1 MKGITQQKEVGGV
14 ESREA
19 VWSKTVE
26 TLQMSYKKTRAPV
39 KTHALLQG

>member
-1 MKGITQQKEVGGV
+1 MEGITQQKEVGGV
-14 ESREA
+14 ERKEA

-26 TLQMSYKKTRAPV
+26 TLQIRKQGLPL